1 VKVGVLRSADGLVTV
16 ARPAW
21 WADGLWEETRG
32 LLYRPP
38 LPLGS
43 ALVIPTQGVH
53 TWGMRYALDLIF
65 LDRDMRILLVQEDWP
80 PGRFGPFR
88 RRARY
93 VVELPAGAWRALSEK
108 PKEPLRWDEAPD
120 LPRSW

>member
-1 VKVGVLRSADGLVTV
+1 VKVGVLRSAGGRVTV

-32 LLYRPP
+32 LLHRPP
-38 LPLGS
+38 LPPGS

-65 LDRDMRILLVQEDWP
+65 LDRAMQILLVQENWP
-80 PGRFGPFR
+80 PGRFGPYR

-93 VVELPAGAWRALSEK
+93 VVEMPAGAWQALAEK
-108 PKEPLRWDEAPD
+108 PNGPLEWEEAPG